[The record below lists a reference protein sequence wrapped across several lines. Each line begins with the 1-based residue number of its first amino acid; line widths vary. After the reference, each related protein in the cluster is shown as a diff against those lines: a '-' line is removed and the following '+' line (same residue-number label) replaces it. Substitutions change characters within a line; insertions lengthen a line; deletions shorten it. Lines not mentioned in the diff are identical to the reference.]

1 MVIYGTLR
9 PPRRNKYCTGRWP
22 LNVLLVSISVH
33 LWIGGIN
40 MARNKR
46 LLGWSF
52 ATAMLTAALL
62 VLSVQTVKAQSAGSD
77 SSANQA
83 QSQASQTANTSAA
96 KPNLAGTWTLNQK
109 QSDDPRQKMQEAM
122 NANGNQNGSSDTNP
136 GRTGGRRGRGGRGGG
151 MMMRQFSQ
159 LTISQTDKG
168 LNVAGATGRLIATT
182 EPQSND
188 QNAQDNQDNGGGMM
202 RMRPAEAKWQGSQL
216 VATSDMFGSTI
227 TRTFELSPDGK
238 QLYMTTKIESQRFSQ
253 PVSYRFVYDAGKPGD
268 NSQ

>member
-1 MVIYGTLR
+1 
-9 PPRRNKYCTGRWP
+9 
-22 LNVLLVSISVH
+22 
-33 LWIGGIN
+33 

-46 LLGWSF
+46 LLGWGSF
-52 ATAMLTAALL
+52 ATAMLTGALL

-77 SSANQA
+77 SSANRA
-83 QSQASQTANTSAA
+83 QSQDASQTANTSTA
-96 KPNLAGTWTLNQK
+96 KPNLVGTWTFNQK

-122 NANGNQNGSSDTNP
+122 NANGNQSGSSDTNP
-136 GRTGGRRGRGGRGGG
+136 GRTGRRRGRGGRGGG

-159 LTISQTDKG
+159 LTITQTDKG

-202 RMRPAEAKWQGSQL
+202 RMRPAEAKWQGGQL
-216 VATSDMFGSTI
+216 VATSDMFGNTI

-238 QLYMTTKIESQRFSQ
+238 QLYMTTKMESQRFSQ
-253 PVSYRFVYDAGKPGD
+253 PVSYRFVYDAGKSGD
-268 NSQ
+268 SSH